1 MHIPI
6 PNNTVVSWT
15 ATLPEIILFS
25 MIYYSVAGNQG
36 SEAMI
41 GSLNVDGTGGRIVA
55 SNEVQDPTDL
65 AVLSDGKVNGII

>member
-1 MHIPI
+1 
-6 PNNTVVSWT
+6 
-15 ATLPEIILFS
+15 

-41 GSLNVDGTGGRIVA
+41 GSLKVDGTGGRIVA

-65 AVLSDGKVNGII
+65 AVLSDGKVNGSV